1 MAPSTVRM
9 VLVEGENADGV
20 TVDQDDFDVTS
31 RDVTASTTAAPDQVV
46 AAILGTREG
55 AQEGGYHLASTGVT
69 FSDQAQAAVLR
80 DALAHHKIENVMLV
94 SAFLAAAALAQE
106 VGNATRYARTGL
118 LFVEPDTATL
128 AVVDSADGSIT
139 EVYRR
144 ELPGDDDT
152 AVAEMARLVAS
163 ADRLESHPDGLFVVG
178 SGVNVAMIKPALEA
192 ATTLPVSAPEEPDM
206 ALARGAA
213 LASANAPLF
222 ASSTQALAWAQ
233 DPGTGAV
240 PADMISLAY
249 AYAPAPVDYE
259 ATQGGSALAYSAVQD
274 ATGSVYL
281 PLPDEDIPAY
291 TDDSELVD
299 SRLLNFGPEE
309 THSGRKPFLLAGSAL
324 GTLFIV
330 GVAALV
336 ITLAIS
342 IRPTAN
348 QRPQPG
354 QNIVVPTQQAPAPA
368 PTAAPPP
375 PPPAAP
381 PAPPVETIPQ
391 PAPAAHEVPPAAP
404 APPPAAAPAPAPEAP
419 APAPPPVAVAPPAP
433 EAPAPAPPPVVAP
446 VPVPVP
452 VQVPAPRPAPP
463 PPVVVPIPG
472 IQIPGLPDVDPP
484 QVGTPPRGHP
494 GGGHGG
500 GDTGIPGGGGNDG
513 IPGLPGGGGGHDG
526 GIPGLPGGG
535 GGHDGGIPGLPGGGG
550 HDGGIPGLPGGG
562 GGGGGIPGLP
572 GGGGGHGGGF
582 PGFGGGGG
590 HGGGFPGLGGGGH
603 GGGFPGFGGGGG
615 GHGGGFG
622 GFGGGGHGG
631 GFHF

>member
-1 MAPSTVRM
+1 MDIVLGVSMAPSTVRM

-31 RDVTASTTAAPDQVV
+31 RDVTATTTAAPDQVI

-55 AQEGGYHLASTGVT
+55 AQEGGYHLTSTGVT
-69 FSDQAQAAVLR
+69 FSDQTQAAVLR
-80 DALAHHKIENVMLV
+80 DALAQHKIENVMLV
-94 SAFLAAAALAQE
+94 SAFLAAAALAQA
-106 VGNATRYARTGL
+106 VGNATSYARTGL

-144 ELPGDDDT
+144 ELPSDDDT
-152 AVAEMARLVAS
+152 AVAEMARLVAT

-249 AYAPAPVDYE
+249 AWAPAPPVDCE
-259 ATQGGSALAYSAVQD
+259 ATQGGAALAYSAVPD
-274 ATGSVYL
+274 ATGDVYL

-291 TDDSELVD
+291 TDDPELVD
-299 SRLLNFGPEE
+299 SRLLNFGPED
-309 THSGRKPFLLAGSAL
+309 TRSGRKPFLLAGSAL
-324 GTLFIV
+324 GSLFIV

-375 PPPAAP
+375 PPSAP
-381 PAPPVETIPQ
+381 PAPPV
-391 PAPAAHEVPPAAP
+391 
-404 APPPAAAPAPAPEAP
+404 
-419 APAPPPVAVAPPAP
+419 
-433 EAPAPAPPPVVAP
+433 
-446 VPVPVP
+446 
-452 VQVPAPRPAPP
+452 
-463 PPVVVPIPG
+463 
-472 IQIPGLPDVDPP
+472 
-484 QVGTPPRGHP
+484 
-494 GGGHGG
+494 
-500 GDTGIPGGGGNDG
+500 
-513 IPGLPGGGGGHDG
+513 
-526 GIPGLPGGG
+526 
-535 GGHDGGIPGLPGGGG
+535 
-550 HDGGIPGLPGGG
+550 
-562 GGGGGIPGLP
+562 
-572 GGGGGHGGGF
+572 
-582 PGFGGGGG
+582 
-590 HGGGFPGLGGGGH
+590 
-603 GGGFPGFGGGGG
+603 
-615 GHGGGFG
+615 
-622 GFGGGGHGG
+622 
-631 GFHF
+631 